1 MFVWMID
8 TADLS
13 MPKRTKFFPGDL
25 IKDLVSGKHG
35 VVIKFLHT
43 WPVVKAQRTGDN
55 VRDMY
60 EVLLSNGT
68 KAYLKHDVM
77 IRVENADDR

>member
-1 MFVWMID
+1 
-8 TADLS
+8 
-13 MPKRTKFFPGDL
+13 MPKRTKFFSGDL
-25 IKDLVSGKHG
+25 IEDKVSGKHG

-43 WPVVKAQRTGDN
+43 WPIVKTQRTSDN

>member
-1 MFVWMID
+1 
-8 TADLS
+8 

-25 IKDLVSGKHG
+25 IKDLGSGKHG

-43 WPVVKAQRTGDN
+43 WPIVKAQRTGDN

-60 EVLLSNGT
+60 EVLLSNGA

-77 IRVENADDR
+77 IRVENAVDR

>member
-1 MFVWMID
+1 
-8 TADLS
+8 
-13 MPKRTKFFPGDL
+13 MPKRTKFFSGDL
-25 IKDLVSGKHG
+25 VKDLVSGKHG

-43 WPVVKAQRTGDN
+43 YPVVKSQRTGDN

>member
-1 MFVWMID
+1 
-8 TADLS
+8 
-13 MPKRTKFFPGDL
+13 MPKRTKFFSGDL
-25 IKDLVSGKHG
+25 VKDLVSGKHG

-43 WPVVKAQRTGDN
+43 YPVVKSQRTGDN

-77 IRVENADDR
+77 IRAENADDR